1 MSAAGEQ
8 LKASESVNDHVSN
21 SSGSGSVNVPSTP
34 QATTSGGGLHST
46 LQAKLA
52 TVLAMRTSDSEL
64 IQALKH
70 VSILM
75 NESASRPIGGGG
87 GVDVLPVSDTG
98 TERVQLRG
106 ALEARDVVVNQRL
119 LALFGDVQAELERV
133 EAQVVGMRQTCTA
146 LDARLQHTKRVSGA
160 LIAQTDALAR
170 QRARTQ
176 AQRQMAAHF
185 LERFQ
190 LSDAELAALKA
201 SELRVPFFAALARV
215 RRIHSECKLLLRT
228 QHQRAGLEIMDS
240 MAMHQEAA
248 YRRLY
253 RWVKSEC
260 NSALADDA
268 PELHA
273 LLPLALD
280 ALRERVVL
288 HGYALEDIGRTR
300 GAALGQ
306 AFAAALTAGGPG
318 GVPRPIEMHAHDPLR
333 YVGDMLGWLHQ
344 AVASEFEFV
353 SNILHQGARK
363 SMSTNALAAANGD
376 GDDGGGDNGASDA
389 AGDVNDGG
397 DAAVSVVPS
406 QPQAPMSAVVR
417 ADLVRV
423 LDAACETVATPFKT
437 RCEHL
442 LSTNLASTIVYRL
455 IHLLDFYA
463 RTVAALLSDD
473 AVLVRT
479 IRELKVLAATR
490 FETALRAAG
499 ERMLRQPPP
508 CTSQLTPAYEVQR
521 ATSQL
526 AELMT
531 TFEGSLVPAAAR
543 AAEFAPVLDAVVTP
557 LVRACAAGAAS
568 LAPAERATYAANCAD
583 MLANVLAPF
592 SFAAAH
598 RDALRRAAGEHVD
611 VLLQAAF
618 VALLVHCSL
627 VDATTPTTLEAD
639 VDVLAA
645 ADRLG
650 AAAATRLSSDALWRA
665 VDTMIA
671 TWTGND
677 RDVLGA
683 VVKSAP
689 GVGAVALL
697 SDVQRRRDASA
708 ALRQRILRFYTAL
721 HAGVNGQLRYAPQD
735 VEKLL
740 GDTQ

>member
-1 MSAAGEQ
+1 
-8 LKASESVNDHVSN
+8 
-21 SSGSGSVNVPSTP
+21 
-34 QATTSGGGLHST
+34 
-46 LQAKLA
+46 
-52 TVLAMRTSDSEL
+52 
-64 IQALKH
+64 
-70 VSILM
+70 
-75 NESASRPIGGGG
+75 
-87 GVDVLPVSDTG
+87 VSDTS

-119 LALFGDVQAELERV
+119 LSLFGEVQAELERV
-133 EAQVVGMRQTCTA
+133 EAQVAGMRSTCTA

-353 SNILHQGARK
+353 SNILHQGARR
-363 SMSTNALAAANGD
+363 SSSAAAIASANANGD
-376 GDDGGGDNGASDA
+376 DDGGDE
-389 AGDVNDGG
+389 DGG
-397 DAAVSVVPS
+397 DAVDASTMPS

-463 RTVAALLSDD
+463 RTVATLLSDD

-479 IRELKVLAATR
+479 IRELKTLAATR
-490 FETALRAAG
+490 FDTALRAAG

-521 ATSQL
+521 ATTQL

-531 TFEGSLVPAAAR
+531 TFEGSLVPADVR

-568 LAPAERATYAANCAD
+568 LAPAERATYATNCAD

-592 SFAAAH
+592 SFAATH
-598 RDALRRAAGEHVD
+598 RDALRRAAGEHAEA
-611 VLLQAAF
+611 LLQAAF
-618 VALLVHCSL
+618 VALLVHCNL
-627 VDATTPTTLEAD
+627 ADATTPTALEAD
-639 VDVLAA
+639 ANALEV

-650 AAAATRLSSDALWRA
+650 TAAATRLTSDALSRA
-665 VDTMIA
+665 TDALIA
-671 TWTGND
+671 TWTGSD
-677 RDVLGA
+677 RDPIALGGGA
-683 VVKSAP
+683 AAKPAA

-697 SDVQRRRDASA
+697 SDVQRRRDAA
-708 ALRQRILRFYTAL
+708 TALRQRVLRFYAAL
-721 HAGVNGQLRYAPQD
+721 HAGAGGLLRYAPQD

-740 GDTQ
+740 GESQ